1 MLESRGLLRQ
11 ALRNARRQAMP
22 SSESIVKQTFQELGY
37 TDENLTPDQVRRD
50 FNHLLREVFEK
61 TLVVLE
67 RYEGPVYAE
76 SAIAALIE
84 LRNDDVKYARQMMQ
98 GSGNT
103 EAAFQASVLWLLKN
117 WYPLLRDLFLS
128 VSQSR
133 KTRGGKDF
141 ELQLEMLFRLMGV
154 PFERHHERYRADFML
169 PSYQTYE
176 RNRAK
181 ALIVIVSVKRTLR
194 ERWQEVADELYNL
207 RSPNVYLLTAD
218 ESISTE
224 KQQALAQ
231 RNIYLVVWDE
241 VKQASFPDEPNVISF
256 TSFAN
261 EVLPRFFLFWG
272 HKRST

>member
-1 MLESRGLLRQ
+1 MPESRDLLRQ
-11 ALRNARRQAMP
+11 AIRNARRQAMP

-37 TDENLTPDQVRRD
+37 TGENLTSDQVRRD
-50 FNHLLREVFEK
+50 FNRLLREVFEK

-67 RYEGPVYAE
+67 RYEEPVYAE
-76 SAIAALIE
+76 SAIAALIG
-84 LRNDDVKYARQMMQ
+84 LRNDDVRYARQMMRE
-98 GSGNT
+98 SGNT

-141 ELQLEMLFRLMGV
+141 ELQLEMLFRLMGI
-154 PFERHHERYRADFML
+154 PFERHHERYRADFMM
-169 PSYQTYE
+169 PSYRTYE
-176 RNRAK
+176 RDRAK
-181 ALIVIVSVKRTLR
+181 ALIVSVKRTLR

-218 ESISTE
+218 ESISPE
-224 KQQALAQ
+224 KQQALAR

-241 VKQASFPDEPNVISF
+241 VKERSFPDEPNVISF

-261 EVLPRFFLFWG
+261 EVLPRFLLFWG
-272 HKRST
+272 IS